1 MLYAFTVF
9 CLVYLMRKNGV
20 KLDAE
25 AIKATAAIYRLT
37 CKKPPIGQPVMRAS
51 LYDVVSGEEK
61 HRMEPATI
69 RLIDEGIK
77 ISGSLDSYGTPQL
90 WWCVPLAPEQN
101 AELQAQLK
109 KIKA

>member
-1 MLYAFTVF
+1 
-9 CLVYLMRKNGV
+9 MRKNGV

-25 AIKATAAIYRLT
+25 AMKATAAVYRLAY
-37 CKKPPIGQPVMRAS
+37 KKPPMGQPVMRAS

-61 HRMEPATI
+61 HRLEPADI
-69 RLIDEGIK
+69 KLIDNGIK
-77 ISGSLDSYGTPQL
+77 IAGSLDVYGKKQI

-109 KIKA
+109 RIKA